1 MTASEVKASAQNK
14 PSPGKRIRQV
24 LAPERATLTA
34 AALAYVVSS
43 LGNFSLPAFVS
54 FIIDRSTEA
63 ARKRGSTAAAGTDH
77 AGRGRSLLHRFCGSM
92 TDTQFLACCAAVF
105 ATSGLASFL
114 RTYLLG
120 LVTARTARRLRKEA
134 FDVILSSEMD
144 FFDTKEGQPAELLA
158 RLSGDID
165 ALSSASSDIYSNFF
179 RGMSSLVGGSVSM
192 LVLSPRLTLATFAL
206 GTPLV
211 VVAGTG
217 FRLSGKQAKAAQ
229 EAVSATNQKA
239 LDMVSNISTVK
250 LYTNEQHEK
259 QKFCRAVDATASVA
273 SVAARAKGLM
283 MGSMAFLGSAT
294 LLGVMFYGARQVNQG
309 RLTVG
314 DLTNFTI
321 RGGMVIAGMGSLMS
335 VKSTMRKTAAASE
348 SLFALLE
355 SKKAAVA
362 ETESKGALSGDIV
375 FENVN
380 FHYASRSD
388 VAVLSNFNLTI
399 EQGKTTVLVGP
410 SGSGKSTAAAL
421 LTRLYEPRTGR
432 ITWGGRDVSTIPHS
446 AIRRAIAVVEQ
457 NPVLFDGTLR
467 ENIMYG
473 NLNAAPEDMLQA
485 AVQANIDSFIKELP
499 DGYDTLV
506 GAGGA
511 RLSAG
516 QRQRVVIARA
526 ILKNPALLILDEATS
541 SLDRES
547 EEAVD
552 EAIRRL
558 RVGRTVLSIAHRGL
572 AIANADVVHEM
583 AGGSA
588 QGEN

>member
-1 MTASEVKASAQNK
+1 
-14 PSPGKRIRQV
+14 
-24 LAPERATLTA
+24 
-34 AALAYVVSS
+34 
-43 LGNFSLPAFVS
+43 
-54 FIIDRSTEA
+54 
-63 ARKRGSTAAAGTDH
+63 
-77 AGRGRSLLHRFCGSM
+77 M